1 MNHQEALREMAVERY
16 LLGELNGASLD
27 NFEEHLFECS
37 ECAMDVKNGV
47 TFIDAA
53 RTELSAPRKVASPQV
68 ESGRRWTSW
77 FISPWILAPA
87 LAACLLILGFQTLV
101 LQPRMKLEV
110 ARVQT
115 PTVLNPLV
123 LANAGAR
130 GDSVPEIVAPEHG
143 SFVISLDVPTTE
155 AFSSYRCSL
164 HAPDGSLLWQTT
176 LAPEQAHDSL
186 LINVPTDRVKEG
198 LNTFLIQ
205 GLPAGGNS
213 SGTLEDLAR
222 YRFRVKLQ
230 K

>member
-1 MNHQEALREMAVERY
+1 
-16 LLGELNGASLD
+16 
-27 NFEEHLFECS
+27 
-37 ECAMDVKNGV
+37 
-47 TFIDAA
+47 
-53 RTELSAPRKVASPQV
+53 
-68 ESGRRWTSW
+68 
-77 FISPWILAPA
+77 
-87 LAACLLILGFQTLV
+87 
-101 LQPRMKLEV
+101 MKLEV
-110 ARVQT
+110 ARAQT